1 MARMVPRSPALRKSA
16 AELFVFGR
24 IRDELPED
32 WIALHSVGLTIHKRK
47 PWAEIDFVLIGPPG
61 VFCLEVKGGRV
72 TREDGVWY
80 TTPQHGSDR
89 GTPQRLNE
97 SPFEQVGSAS
107 AELFKFLSE
116 SMPEIG
122 ESVVGYAVAAPDVKW
137 EVRGPDVDLALVY
150 DHADTA
156 TSFSAF
162 MERVVRRWSEMVGRS
177 WHRKLELLGRVEK
190 QRVLGLIRGDFQ
202 LVPTLSAMA
211 DAAERELVR
220 LTDEQCDLFAR
231 LASNP
236 RVIARGGAGTG
247 KTVIA
252 VEEARRL
259 ARQGERVLFTCLSA
273 NLASVVANAL
283 SDAPSVEVRTLHDQ
297 MRLMVAGAG
306 RSADLPDVS
315 IEDLLTLFLPEL
327 ALEVALDSEGARW
340 KFDVVIV
347 DEAQDLL
354 RDAYLDV
361 IEVLV
366 GGELRKGSWRF
377 FLDPVQNIF
386 GGVSLTGL
394 QRLRAANPV
403 DWPLVINCR
412 NTAPIATQVALLS
425 GAPLGRS
432 LVEDGPEV
440 EITWY
445 EDRAEQRAAIVKRL
459 AVLRHEGFAPQ
470 RILLLSKFPLTVSA
484 TCAWPGPLVD
494 ISHEPSPLPASSLR
508 FSTIGAFKGLE
519 ADVVLLMDVDDLSTN
534 DGLAS
539 LYVGASRAKLA
550 LYVFISN
557 AEREQF
563 KNLAKDFG
571 RMLAESRA

>member
-1 MARMVPRSPALRKSA
+1 MVPRSPATRKSA
-16 AELFVFGR
+16 AELFVFDR
-24 IRDELPED
+24 IRDELPDE

-80 TTPQHGSDR
+80 TTPQHGHDR
-89 GTPQRLNE
+89 GKRQRLNE

-116 SMPEIG
+116 SMPRIADRI
-122 ESVVGYAVAAPDVKW
+122 VGYAVAAPDVEW
-137 EVRGPDVDLALVY
+137 EIRGPDIDLALVY
-150 DHADTA
+150 DHGDTA
-156 TSFSAF
+156 TPFSAF
-162 MERVVRRWSEMVGRS
+162 MERVGRRWNEKVGRS
-177 WHRKLELLGRVEK
+177 WNRKLELLGRVDK
-190 QRVLGLIRGDFQ
+190 QRVLELLRGDFQ
-202 LVPTLSAMA
+202 LVPTLAAVA

-220 LTDEQCDLFAR
+220 LTDEQCELFAR
-231 LASNP
+231 LADNP

-259 ARQGERVLFTCLSA
+259 AGQGKRVHFTCLSD
-273 NLASVVANAL
+273 NLGRAVAESL
-283 SDAPSVEVRTLHDQ
+283 RDVPPVEVRTLHDQ
-297 MRLMVAGAG
+297 MRLMVEEAG

-315 IEDLLTLFLPEL
+315 DEDLLTLFLPEL
-327 ALEVALDSEGARW
+327 ALEVGLDSDDAHW
-340 KFDVVIV
+340 KYDAVIV

-361 IEVLV
+361 IEILV
-366 GGELRKGSWRF
+366 GGELAKGCWRF

-386 GGVSLTGL
+386 GGVSPTGL
-394 QRLRAANPV
+394 ERVRAATPV
-403 DWPLVINCR
+403 DWPLAINCR
-412 NTAPIATQVALLS
+412 NTAPIAAQVALLS
-425 GAPLGRS
+425 GTPLGRS

-445 EDRAEQRAAIVKRL
+445 EETADQRKLIADRL
-459 AVLRHEGFAPQ
+459 AALRHEGFAPG
-470 RILLLSKFPLTVSA
+470 RILLLSKYVLSESVSCDWTPPLT
-484 TCAWPGPLVD
+484 D
-494 ISHEPSPLPASSLR
+494 ISNEAHRTTPSALR

-519 ADVVLLMDVDDLSTN
+519 ADVVLLVDVDDLSTN

-539 LYVGASRAKLA
+539 VYVGASRAKLA

-557 AEREQF
+557 AEHAQF
-563 KNLAKDFG
+563 KNLAKEFG
-571 RMLAESRA
+571 RLLAESRT